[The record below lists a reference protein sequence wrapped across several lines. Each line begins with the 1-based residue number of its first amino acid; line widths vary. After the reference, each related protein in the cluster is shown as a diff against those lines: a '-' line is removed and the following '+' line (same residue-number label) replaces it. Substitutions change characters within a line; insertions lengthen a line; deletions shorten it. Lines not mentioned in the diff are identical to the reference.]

1 MDEFDI
7 YLESTGSM
15 NIYRDNTMAV
25 FRNLLAHPIHLEGD
39 WRVAL
44 AEIIFPT
51 RIKNITTTDY
61 FIYTP
66 KTPYENTPKTSDGA
80 DVVIQQEDWSDNATF
95 GAGEFRTINSIL
107 DKLEEGTETR
117 KPINSAMYVNDGVEI
132 NFKDGYG
139 ISVRDRS
146 VLDVLGIEGVPD
158 PNRGGFFIGFSYRV
172 ERMKQPIRNT
182 YPPDLTVGT
191 NMFFVNTN
199 IIEHQHVAGV
209 KSPLLRII
217 ENTKQVEDK
226 LLSTTSTTA
235 HKIFTELQF
244 KKLITSTIEEI
255 QIELVSVTGQKVPF
269 VGTGRV
275 AITLKFRKFQ

>member
-7 YLESTGSM
+7 YLESSGSM

-51 RIKNITTTDY
+51 SIKNITTTDY

-66 KTPYENTPKTSDGA
+66 KTPYDSTPNTRDGA
-80 DVVIQQEDWSDNATF
+80 DLVIQQEDWSDNATF
-95 GAGEFRTINSIL
+95 EAGEFRTINSIL
-107 DKLEEGTETR
+107 QELEKGTETR
-117 KPINSAMYVNDGVEI
+117 RPINSATYVNDGIEL

-191 NMFFVNTN
+191 SMFFVNTN

-217 ENTKQVEDK
+217 ENKKQVKDE
-226 LLSTTSTTA
+226 LLLTTSTTTQ
-235 HKIFTELQF
+235 KIFTELQF

-255 QIELVSVTGQKVPF
+255 QIELVSVTGHKVPF